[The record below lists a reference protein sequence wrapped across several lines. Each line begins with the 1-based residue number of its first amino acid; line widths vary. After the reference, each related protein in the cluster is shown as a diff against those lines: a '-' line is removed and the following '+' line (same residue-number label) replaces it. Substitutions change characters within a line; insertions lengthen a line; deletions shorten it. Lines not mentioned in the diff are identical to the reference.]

1 VPRGSFSSEGR
12 SRSPWHAAGPPAR
25 IEAIV
30 VLLVSPALLFPTAVS
45 FLTLLALIALATVW
59 LLPLVLERRPG
70 LPATPF
76 NLALIPWGIMLM
88 VAMLVSADID
98 QTLPKAAGLIL
109 GLAVWRVLVLL
120 IRTRRD
126 VPWAVA
132 GFVAL
137 GLGLVFIGA
146 LGIDASLKVPG
157 LTQFN
162 LGRALSLSGRLG
174 LTIHPNQLAGLICL
188 FLPLLIS
195 LLVGRGAVG
204 RRHTLT
210 RVGLLIA
217 TVFVVV
223 VLLSTQSRGG
233 WVGTSAGLLAL
244 LAAWSLRVPPSP
256 ARTVARAATVA
267 VLLAGL
273 AGLLWIGPARLQALW
288 LAPPTDT
295 ALGTFTTLLYRQ
307 ELWPWALKAAGDF
320 AYTGTG
326 LGSFREV
333 AFRLYPVQI
342 SPSADIGHAHNIFLQ
357 TALDV
362 GVPGLVTYGS
372 LLIIAV
378 GGAWSAAREVRLR
391 PVALGLLAGLVGLH
405 VYGLADA
412 LSLGS
417 KPGILFWYALGLIAA
432 LCTVARRP
440 LVQPD

>member
-1 VPRGSFSSEGR
+1 
-12 SRSPWHAAGPPAR
+12 
-25 IEAIV
+25 
-30 VLLVSPALLFPTAVS
+30 LFPTAVP
-45 FLTLLALIALATVW
+45 FLTFLALIALAVVW
-59 LLPLVLERRPG
+59 LLPLVREREPG

-88 VAMLVSADID
+88 VAILVSADID
-98 QTLPKAAGLIL
+98 QSLPKATGLIL

-120 IRTRRD
+120 VRTRRD

-162 LGRALSLSGRLG
+162 LGRAFSLSGRLG

-188 FLPLLIS
+188 FLPVLVS
-195 LLVGRGAVG
+195 LLAGRRSGSG

-210 RVGLLIA
+210 MIGLLIA
-217 TVFVVV
+217 TLFVGV

-362 GVPGLVTYGS
+362 GMPGLVAYVS
-372 LLIIAV
+372 LLLIAAA
-378 GGAWSAAREVRLR
+378 GAWSAAREARLR
-391 PVALGLLAGLVGLH
+391 PIALGLLAGLVGLH

-440 LVQPD
+440 SVQPD